1 MDIKC
6 PHCGTEYEVEKKD
19 MYHYTTCEVCGKGF
33 VIGAT
38 TSLLSSDEPTTK
50 EARQS
55 PSKMAT
61 SSASFGAPATRFR
74 PFAGRIANGSVRS
87 PVVSPK
93 SKWRNPFVLA
103 SVSCACLMV
112 VLVFIVAVASKN
124 EHISKEKSPENLSQ
138 VVPVENSAT
147 TDRSEEFK
155 EETGSPI
162 VKTTIAIEH
171 MQDIP
176 VQASNLLQNYGGSDC
191 DADEEKEV
199 DKTEVI
205 AVNDKF
211 VNNDG
216 VQANVIKGK
225 NPLESLRF
233 GDARDLRESNNQN
246 ETIQY
251 EIQDFL
257 GIQQMV
263 LGYTKKNTLYSICL
277 YSENDHCSSV
287 ESDVRVSKLMQL
299 CDEWYDGIEWKVGL
313 QEHDGRKFAIGRIK
327 TGHKAKSPTDMVFSI
342 LPTRNER
349 NVVGLQVNLIDN
361 RRRRLE
367 SDYLGFDVRSPL
379 TISESQYS
387 NAKQWLR
394 QQLDS
399 NGVGEC
405 QICREYDNGRRYAY
419 SYSLE
424 RHMIDDQRDIYI
436 GLEDGV
442 LWTGGKMPIDED
454 YAERLINAKIIILNK
469 EFEGIA
475 GVIRDYRPLGPGAS
489 IDLPCPV
496 CHGEKSRQKG
506 MCRCWAKYRKQ
517 NNGFISISRKDFKDE
532 FEDYKRWYKTGQMP
546 LRFKNQSKPN
556 PQTRPK
562 SKPLHEA
569 NAPTHKENAS
579 ARSVNREPKRI
590 KKQR

>member
-38 TSLLSSDEPTTK
+38 TSLLSSDGPTTK

-74 PFAGRIANGSVRS
+74 PFAGRIVNGSARS
-87 PVVSPK
+87 SVGSPK

-103 SVSCACLMV
+103 SVSCICLMV
-112 VLVFIVAVASKN
+112 GLVFTGAVTSKT
-124 EHISKEKSPENLSQ
+124 EHASKEKSPENLSQ
-138 VVPVENSAT
+138 VMAFEKSVT
-147 TDRSEEFK
+147 TASSEENK
-155 EETGSPI
+155 EEI
-162 VKTTIAIEH
+162 VSHIANTTIAIEH
-171 MQDIP
+171 VQDLP
-176 VQASNLLQNYGGSDC
+176 VQASNLLQNCGSNDGGVC
-191 DADEEKEV
+191 DENEV
-199 DKTEVI
+199 DKTDVLV
-205 AVNDKF
+205 VNDKHI
-211 VNNDG
+211 NNDG
-216 VQANVIKGK
+216 VRANVIKGK
-225 NPLESLRF
+225 NPLELLKF
-233 GDARDLRESNNQN
+233 GDTRDLQRSSNQDG
-246 ETIQY
+246 TIQY

-257 GIQQMV
+257 GIQRMI

-277 YSENDHCSSV
+277 YSENDHSSSA

-327 TGHKAKSPTDMVFSI
+327 TGRKAKSPTDMVFSI
-342 LPTRNER
+342 VPTRTER

-367 SDYLGFDVRSPL
+367 SDYLGFDVRRPL
-379 TISESQYS
+379 AISESQYS

-405 QICREYDNGRRYAY
+405 QICREYDNGKRYAY

-436 GLEDGV
+436 GIEDGV

-532 FEDYKRWYKTGQMP
+532 FEYYKQWYKTGQMP
-546 LRFKNQSKPN
+546 LRFKTQTKTNQ
-556 PQTRPK
+556 QTRSK
-562 SKPLHEA
+562 SKPLHEEY
-569 NAPTHKENAS
+569 NPTQKEKAS
-579 ARSVNREPKRI
+579 MRSKKL